1 MKKRILSL
9 ALALCVCLSVL
20 PLGRTTAVAADSE
33 TAYYK
38 YAPAGDEKNPVT
50 YTISSTQQ
58 LQDLS
63 DSVNDTDK
71 KLTYSY
77 TTFRLTQN
85 IDLSTVC
92 GESLNGG
99 TSWTPIGTNKYIFAG
114 TFDGND
120 YKISGLYINS
130 NSSYQGL
137 FGYITNG
144 TVKNLTVEGT
154 VSAAGYVGGIVGNLD
169 ANSTTGGRV
178 ENCKFEGEIGE
189 SGNITSNMS
198 AGGIVGRNHSGT
210 VTGCHFTG
218 TVTRNSEYVGGIVG
232 LNEGNNAVVENCC
245 NEGAIVI
252 SGNYAGYAGGIVGV
266 NNLNAKIMNCRNSG
280 TVNGEGSVGVIGGI
294 AGRNNGGKLKRC
306 YNAGLIDGVDSG
318 YVGGIVGLNDDNNA
332 EVSECYIYNTAE
344 VRGTNYVGGVVG
356 QNTESAKIT
365 NCYNEATVTGTGN
378 TGGIVGQNYTGT
390 SSKNTKVGI
399 VRNCYNRGSVTGK
412 ATGGIVGMN
421 ANNYG
426 TGKVTNCYF
435 LTGTATGGI
444 NSSNVPGQA
453 ESITADRF
461 NSGEIAWMLQNPEKV
476 NPNFEAQSELVWVQ
490 ELVKTQKDP
499 YPLLVN
505 TAIGAGHPKVLKV
518 TFKTE
523 ANSSYAVEYTNS
535 GGTVPLPNPNPP
547 VDADHVFVG
556 WRETDISGVKFT
568 GPVTGNDDMIIIAVQ
583 REKYG
588 AEDANTTVITTTYGQ
603 SAEQDL
609 GEWVV
614 YAAGSSS
621 SGKFTYKI
629 TDNGGLTGV
638 TLDGDFLNVPTG
650 INVGTYTLKITA
662 HETEPQISPLSVGS
676 YGTSDVTLTVKV
688 IVNKAD
694 LTADMFTFTAPNNTV
709 YNEEPKTATV
719 KLNDGY
725 IGVGDKITVK
735 YYKVGSDEALA
746 GPPTEVGKYVVKI
759 DVNEGFNYN
768 SAVDLTD
775 EEKWTFEITAKGDL
789 TVSTSVTGNMGDR
802 NEEFTFNVMLSDET
816 ITGKY
821 GEMEFTN
828 GVATFTLKH
837 GQSITA
843 EGLPSIVTYTVTEYN
858 SPGYSVTIEDNSVD
872 GSSIYS
878 SKKLENGDMQCDGN
892 LLPNKTAQ
900 VNFINTC
907 NSSIPTDAT
916 TEFGWML
923 PLFLTVSIGALYF
936 IIKRL
941 KAARKASVRRMP
953 YQRR

>member
-1 MKKRILSL
+1 MKKRILCL
-9 ALALCVCLSVL
+9 ALALFVCLSVL
-20 PLGRTTAVAADSE
+20 PIGRTTAVAADSE

-38 YAPAGDEKNPVT
+38 YAPAGTENQPIT
-50 YTISSTQQ
+50 YTISNAQQ
-58 LQDLS
+58 LKDLA

-99 TSWTPIGTNKYIFAG
+99 TSWTPIGTNNYIFSG
-114 TFDGND
+114 TFDGNN
-120 YKISGLYINS
+120 YKISGLYINN

-144 TVKNLTVEGT
+144 TVKNLTVKGT
-154 VSAAGYVGGIVGNLD
+154 ISAAAYVGGIVGTLD
-169 ANSTTGGRV
+169 ANSTTGGCI

-189 SGNITSNMS
+189 SGNMTSNMS

-218 TVTRNSEYVGGIVG
+218 TVTRNTEYVGGIVG
-232 LNEGNNAVVENCC
+232 LNEGYNAVVENCC

-266 NNLNAKIMNCRNSG
+266 NNLNAQIMNCRNSG
-280 TVNGEGSVGVIGGI
+280 TVNGAGSVGVIGGI
-294 AGRNNGGKLKRC
+294 AGRNTGGKLKRC

-318 YVGGIVGLNDDNNA
+318 YVGGIVGLNENEA

-356 QNTESAKIT
+356 QNVTSAKIT

-399 VRNCYNRGSVTGK
+399 VKNCYNRGSVTGK
-412 ATGGIVGMN
+412 ATGGIVGVN

-426 TGKVTNCYF
+426 AGKVTNCYF

-453 ESITADRF
+453 ESITAARF

-476 NPNFEAQSELVWVQ
+476 NPSFEAQSGLVWVQ
-490 ELVKTQKDP
+490 ELVKAQKDP

-505 TAIGAGHPKVLKV
+505 TALGAGHPKVLKV

-556 WRETDISGVKFT
+556 WRVSDVNGETFT
-568 GPVTGNDDMIIIAVQ
+568 GLVKGNDDITVVASQ
-583 REKYG
+583 REKFG
-588 AEDANTTVITTTYGQ
+588 AEDATTTVITTTYGQ
-603 SAEQDL
+603 IARQDL
-609 GEWVV
+609 GEWMR
-614 YAAGSSS
+614 YAGGSSS
-621 SGKFTYKI
+621 SGKFTYTI
-629 TDNGGLTGV
+629 TDYGSLTNV
-638 TLDGDFLNVPTG
+638 ALDGDILTVPAG
-650 INVGTYTLKITA
+650 INVGEYTLKITA
-662 HETEPQISPLSVGS
+662 HEKEPQIFPLSVGS

-688 IVNKAD
+688 VVNKAD
-694 LTADMFTFTAPNNTV
+694 LTAEMFTFKAPNDLM
-709 YNEEPKTATV
+709 YNEEPKEATV
-719 KLNDGY
+719 TLNDGY
-725 IGVGDKITVK
+725 IGVGDTIKVK

-746 GPPTEVGKYVVKI
+746 GAPTEVGKYIVKI
-759 DVNEGFNYN
+759 DVNEGINYN

-775 EEKWTFEITAKGDL
+775 EERWTFEIENSLGGL
-789 TVSTSVTGNMGDR
+789 TVSLSIAGNMGDR
-802 NEEFTFNVMLSDET
+802 DRDFTFQVTLSDKT
-816 ITGKY
+816 VNGAY
-821 GEMEFTN
+821 GDMEFTN

-837 GQSITA
+837 GQSVTASGLPGGITYEVIELDNDDHEITSTGETGTITA
-843 EGLPSIVTYTVTEYN
+843 GETAEAVFTN
-858 SPGYSVTIEDNSVD
+858 SRN
-872 GSSIYS
+872 
-878 SKKLENGDMQCDGN
+878 
-892 LLPNKTAQ
+892 
-900 VNFINTC
+900 VN
-907 NSSIPTDAT
+907 IPTDAT
-916 TEFGWML
+916 TEYGWL
-923 PLFLTVSIGALYF
+923 ILFFFPVIAGTLFLTT
-936 IIKRL
+936 KRL
-941 KAARKASVRRMP
+941 KSTRKMPSSRR
-953 YQRR
+953 